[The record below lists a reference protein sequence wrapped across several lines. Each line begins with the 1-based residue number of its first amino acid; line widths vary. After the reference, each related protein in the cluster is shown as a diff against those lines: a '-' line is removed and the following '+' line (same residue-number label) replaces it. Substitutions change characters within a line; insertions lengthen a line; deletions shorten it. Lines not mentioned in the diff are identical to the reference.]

1 LLSLACEFYTGDPLN
16 TPVFSVIICGKCW
29 EFDFSPTPLADKLAA
44 IADDVEYWRRSPLR
58 LFENDKLLGPAHVLH
73 LRIRAS
79 GNGSY
84 SHWQNRLL
92 FSTSDNTNPNTNG
105 RVYSFDLKG

>member
-1 LLSLACEFYTGDPLN
+1 LN